1 MSSSRRREQLY
12 EERGFNKQQ
21 WQDLVDDYATSW
33 SMHEEL
39 DEKGAAK
46 EIRKHDIKTQDPKA
60 KQREDESGHS
70 EHKKP

>member
-1 MSSSRRREQLY
+1 MVA
-12 EERGFNKQQ
+12 ERIAA
-21 WQDLVDDYATSW
+21 DYATSW

-60 KQREDESGHS
+60 KQREDENGQS
-70 EHKKP
+70 ENKKS